1 MYNAVFIII
10 IAIIL
15 FDFIL
20 ERILGM
26 LNTSRMADELPEE
39 VKDVYEPEQYQK
51 SQNYKKTNDRFG
63 IITSSFSL
71 VVILLM
77 FFLGGFSIADDIAR
91 GVTGNTIL
99 IALLFFGMLMLAS
112 DLISTPFSLYDTFV
126 IEEKFGFNKT
136 TVKTYIMDKVKGWLL
151 GALIGGG
158 LLALVIWFYLQT
170 KSAFWIYAWIAI
182 AAFMVFMTMFYSTL
196 IVPLFNRQTPLE
208 EGELRDAIQKF
219 CEKAGFKLQN
229 IFVIDGS
236 KRSTKA
242 NAYFSGLG
250 AKKRIVLF
258 DTLIKDLS
266 VNEIVAVLAHEIGHY
281 KKKHVFIGIIIGII
295 QTGITLFIFSLL
307 VDNPNLSEALGA
319 DQPSFHLGLVAFGIL
334 YSPISLVSGLFMN
347 IFSRK
352 NEYEADKFTA
362 QFGCQNDLISALKKL
377 SGKNLTNLTPHP
389 AYVFFHY
396 SHPTLLQRIRALNK
410 ETGTGSVS
418 VGD

>member
-158 LLALVIWFYLQT
+158 LLAVVIWFYLQT

>member
-15 FDFIL
+15 FDYIL

-410 ETGTGSVS
+410 ETGTCSVS